1 MLKFPDG
8 TQVRLI
14 GLNQILAEL
23 YYEGRP
29 VSRKT
34 GEEIVDRLE
43 AGKNYIP
50 SSELIRREYRHLLL
64 KEYKEYVSSR
74 ADPNA
79 EGVSDS
85 K

>member
-8 TQVRLI
+8 TQARLI
-14 GLNQILAEL
+14 GLNQILADL
-23 YYEGRP
+23 YSEGRP
-29 VSRKT
+29 VSQET
-34 GEEIVDRLE
+34 GEEIIDRLD

-64 KEYKEYVSSR
+64 KEYKKYVSR
-74 ADPNA
+74 RIDPNA